1 MRIKHHFCK
10 FTKFLCNRLA
20 IVSYILFIS
29 ASIAAPVSTV
39 AQAKAETSKQA
50 TIVINAT
57 NKPISSIL
65 KNIEKQSKYVF
76 VYNAQQVNLNSTKTI
91 NVNSASIA
99 SIMNS
104 LLAGTGY
111 NYEISDRQILILK
124 PNTDSDAK
132 KFITGTVIDDNGDP
146 LIGVT
151 VQVKGTNDGAIT
163 DFEGNYSVNAS
174 PSSTL
179 VFSYVGYTKKES
191 KATPNMTVKLNSQN
205 ELLNELVVVGYGAVK
220 KSDLTGSV
228 SAINE
233 KDFNKGLVSSATQ
246 LIQGRVPGVNI
257 TSNDGEPGGG
267 VTIRVRGSN
276 SIRSGQEPLYVVDG
290 VPLDI
295 SDDLQPSGASIAGVG
310 SSGNKNPLNF
320 LNPDDIAS
328 MDILKDASATAI
340 YGARG
345 ANGVIM
351 ITTKKGQEGR
361 SKASYSGSIS
371 ISQIRKQYDI
381 LSGDEYRAL
390 AKEKGVTIE
399 DGGAN
404 NNYQDE
410 IFRTAFS
417 HNHNLSLSGGVKN
430 GTYRVSLGY
439 QNQEGIVR
447 KSGMEKYT
455 GRFSINQKFFNDRLS
470 LEASLLA
477 TRTNDQRAPL
487 GQSGGY
493 EGDLILTALKLNP
506 TLPIYNE
513 DGTYFQKSPDTRNPV
528 AMIDL
533 TNDNTRTD
541 RILANFNGT
550 FEIIKGLKYKLNLAF
565 DETTASRKVTQNA
578 QLVYMTDKG
587 MVDVN
592 NVEAG
597 NFLVENYFT
606 YDFNIK
612 DTHKFNLLAGHSYQ
626 RFKNYR
632 YGMHITGFDV
642 DNIDYIYDFAF
653 GNNNTVTATSDVTKN
668 ELQSFFGR
676 VNYNLMDKYL
686 FTVNLR
692 ADGSTKFGANNKYG
706 FFPSAA
712 AAWRMSE
719 EKFIRD
725 LDVFNNL
732 KLRLSWGITGNQE
745 IPNKISQVMLGSTSG
760 AILDGGSTATP
771 GITLTRTPNP
781 NLKWERT
788 EQVDLGLDFAFFKN
802 RLSGTIDLYSKTTKD
817 VLLEVYSISPAPTTK
832 VWSNVA
838 DMQILNKGIEIGLN
852 GIIIDTRDWNWGMGI
867 NFATFSN
874 EVRNLPMESITTAQ
888 PSGPGIT
895 GFNAQVIKSGYSIG
909 TFWGYNF
916 LGFDEDGHSIY
927 ETDEDGKKVEKCIGN
942 AQPDFTM
949 NLSTNLRWKNFDMS
963 LFFNGVFGNDVYNN
977 LANVIDNMSMF
988 AKGNNT
994 THSAASSTEALDNVL
1009 DYSSRYIENG
1019 SYVRLSSASLGYT
1032 VPLKKNNYISNIR
1045 LSVTGNNLFVIS
1057 SYSGYDPEVN
1067 ASRSSNGVPSLG
1079 IGWTSYPQARSFSFG
1094 ATIDF

>member
-1 MRIKHHFCK
+1 MRIKHDFCK
-10 FTKFLCNRLA
+10 FTNFLCNRLA
-20 IVSYILFIS
+20 VISYILFIS
-29 ASIAAPVSTV
+29 ATISTPVYAVSP
-39 AQAKAETSKQA
+39 AKVETSKQA
-50 TIVINAT
+50 IIKINAV

-65 KNIEKQSKYVF
+65 KEIERQSKYVF
-76 VYNAQQVNLNSTKTI
+76 VYNAQQVNLSSNASVS
-91 NVNSASIA
+91 VNSSSIS
-99 SIMNS
+99 SIMDKILEN
-104 LLAGTGY
+104 TGY
-111 NYEISDRQILILK
+111 TYEISDRQVLILK
-124 PNTDSDAK
+124 PSAKEDAK
-132 KFITGTVIDDNGDP
+132 KFVAGTVVDENGDP

-151 VQVKGTNDGAIT
+151 VQVKGTNEGTVTDLDGK
-163 DFEGNYSVNAS
+163 YSINTS
-174 PSSTL
+174 PSNTL
-179 VFSYVGYTKKES
+179 VFSYVGYGKKES
-191 KATPNMTVKLNSQN
+191 KAQPNMTIKLDNQN
-205 ELLNELVVVGYGAVK
+205 ELLNELVVVGYGTVK

-246 LIQGRVPGVNI
+246 LIQGRVAGVNI

-276 SIRSGQEPLYVVDG
+276 SIRSGQDPLYVVDG

-310 SSGNKNPLNF
+310 SAGNKNPLNF

-351 ITTKKGQEGR
+351 ITTKKGKEGR
-361 SKASYSGSIS
+361 SKATYSGSIS
-371 ISQIRKQYDI
+371 VSQIRKKYDV
-381 LSGDEYRAL
+381 LSADEYRAL
-390 AKEKGVTIE
+390 AKDKGVTIE
-399 DGGAN
+399 DGGAS

-417 HNHNLSLSGGVKN
+417 HNHNLSLAGGVKN

-439 QNQEGIVR
+439 QNQEGIIK

-455 GRFSINQKFFNDRLS
+455 GRFTINQKFFDERLT

-477 TRTNDQRAPL
+477 TRTHDQRAPL

-506 TLPIYNE
+506 TFPIFNE

-533 TNDNTRTD
+533 TNDRTRTD
-541 RILANFNGT
+541 RILANLNGT

-587 MVDVN
+587 VVDLN
-592 NVEAG
+592 NIEAG
-597 NFLVENYFT
+597 NYLIENYLT

-612 DTHKFNLLAGHSYQ
+612 DKHKFNLLAGHSYQ

-642 DNIDYIYDFAF
+642 DEIDYIYDFAF
-653 GNNNTVTATSDVTKN
+653 GNNKAVEATSNVTKN

-676 VNYNLMDKYL
+676 INYNLMDKYL

-692 ADGSTKFGANNKYG
+692 TDGSTKFGANNKYG

-712 AAWRMSE
+712 TAWRMSE
-719 EKFIRD
+719 EEFIRN
-725 LDVFNNL
+725 LNVFNNL

-760 AILDGGSTATP
+760 AILDGGTTATP

-788 EQVDLGLDFAFFKN
+788 EQIDLGLDFSFFNN
-802 RLSGTIDLYSKTTKD
+802 RLSGTLDFYSKTTKD
-817 VLLEVYSISPAPTTK
+817 VLLEVYSIAPAPTTK
-832 VWSNVA
+832 VWSNVR
-838 DMQILNKGIEIGLN
+838 DMKILNKGVEIGLN
-852 GIIIDTRDWNWGMGI
+852 GTAIDTRDWHWDIGV
-867 NFATFSN
+867 NFSTFCN

-895 GFNAQVIKSGYSIG
+895 GFNAQIIKSGYPIG

-916 LGFDEDGHSIY
+916 LGFDEKGHSIY
-927 ETDEDGKKVEKCIGN
+927 EKDENGKNVEKCIGN

-949 NLSTNLRWKNFDMS
+949 NLNTNLRWKNFDMS

-988 AKGNNT
+988 AKGSNT
-994 THSAASSTEALDNVL
+994 THSAAQSTEALDNVL

-1032 VPLKKNNYISNIR
+1032 LPITQNKFISNVR
-1045 LSVTGNNLFVIS
+1045 FSVTGNNLFVIS
-1057 SYSGYDPEVN
+1057 NYSGYDPEVN
-1067 ASRSSNGVPSLG
+1067 ASRTSNGVPSLG

-1094 ATIDF
+1094 ATIEF